1 MPDEWKGPRSKI
13 HTYASDE
20 IEVRWDRARCIHSAE
35 CVRGLPAVF
44 TREERPW
51 VRPERA
57 GAEEIAEVV
66 ERCPTGALHYR
77 RADGGEERPAAANTV
92 RLGAGGP
99 VYVRGRLEIRLADGT
114 VREETRAALCRCG
127 ASANKPFC
135 DNSHVG
141 IGFAAGA
148 EVPEGAVEEPAEAAP
163 LILTVRPNASIGLEG
178 PYRALDPDGTV
189 RVARSKGSLCRCG
202 ASANKPWC
210 DGSHKTAGFE
220 G

>member
-1 MPDEWKGPRSKI
+1 M
-13 HTYASDE
+13 SDGRQRGDVHGYSSDA
-20 IEVRWDRARCIHSAE
+20 IEVTWDKKRCIHSAD

-44 TREERPW
+44 VPGERPW
-51 VRPERA
+51 VRP
-57 GAEEIAEVV
+57 AEATADAVAEVV
-66 ERCPTGALHYR
+66 ERCPTGALRYR
-77 RADGGEERPAAANTV
+77 RTDGGAAEKPTAENVV
-92 RLGAGGP
+92 RLGADGP
-99 VYVRGRLEIRLADGT
+99 VYVRGRLEIHAPDGS

-141 IGFAAGA
+141 TGFAAAA
-148 EVPEGAVEEPAEAAP
+148 ELPEGAIEELAETAP
-163 LILTVRPNASIGLEG
+163 LILTVRPNGSIGLEG

-202 ASANKPWC
+202 ASQNKPWC
-210 DGSHKTAGFE
+210 DGSHKTVGFE